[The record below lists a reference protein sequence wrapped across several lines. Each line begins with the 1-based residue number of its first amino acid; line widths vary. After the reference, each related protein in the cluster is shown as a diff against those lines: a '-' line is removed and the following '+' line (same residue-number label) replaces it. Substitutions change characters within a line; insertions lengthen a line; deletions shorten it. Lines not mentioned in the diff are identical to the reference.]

1 MEKIKNF
8 INQLKENSGEPREGF
23 GEYLK
28 KCKPVNIPS
37 SVPQFAIYWEIP
49 EGEILHDVMIQPFYD
64 GRALKARDTDVL
76 VASYPKT
83 GTTWTQEITY
93 LIVHDGDFEKA
104 TSAPT
109 EVRSPCIEIPAG
121 GIRAIEEAEDPRL
134 IKTHLPYELL
144 PSSFIENKTKK
155 IIYIARNP
163 KDTIVSWYHF
173 MTMVGYSGYN
183 GTFEEFVDLFCS
195 ERLWYSSFARNVL
208 SYWNRRHQE
217 NILFLFY
224 EELQNNLKS
233 SVIKIMKY
241 LEKDLTD
248 DQINR
253 IVEHASFEN
262 MKKNPMANYSHGGA
276 AIKMPDS
283 KTDFL
288 RKGKTGDWRNYFND
302 ETNKKVDDYVEK
314 HFKGSGIVFDYHV

>member
-1 MEKIKNF
+1 MENVKNF
-8 INQLKENSGEPREGF
+8 VKLFKETGGEPREGF
-23 GEYLK
+23 GEYFK
-28 KCKPVNIPS
+28 KCKLVDIPT
-37 SVPQFAIYWEIP
+37 SVPDLAKYWEIP
-49 EGEILHDVMIQPFYD
+49 EGEILHDIMIQPFYD
-64 GRALKARDTDVL
+64 GRVLKAKSTDLL

-83 GTTWTQEITY
+83 GTTWTQEISY
-93 LIVHDGDFEKA
+93 LIVHNANFEKA
-104 TSAPT
+104 NSAPT
-109 EVRSPCIEIPAG
+109 EVRFPFIEIPVG
-121 GIRAIEEAEDPRL
+121 GIKAIEEAEDPRT
-134 IKTHLPYELL
+134 IKSHLPYDLL
-144 PSSFIENKTKK
+144 PSSFIENKTK
-155 IIYIARNP
+155 IIYVARNP

-173 MTMVGYSGYN
+173 FQMLGYCGYN
-183 GTFEEFVDLFCS
+183 GTFEKFVDLFCT
-195 ERLWYSSFARNVL
+195 ERLLYSSFASNVL

-224 EELQNNLKS
+224 EDLQKDLKGN
-233 SVIKIMKY
+233 VIKIMKY
-241 LEKDLTD
+241 LEKDFTD

-253 IVEHASFEN
+253 IVEHASFDS

-276 AIKMPDS
+276 AIKMPDC

>member
-1 MEKIKNF
+1 MENIRNF
-8 INQLKENSGEPREGF
+8 VIQCKDCCGEPREGF
-23 GEYLK
+23 YEYLK
-28 KCKPVNIPS
+28 KCRQVDFPT
-37 SVPQFAIYWEIP
+37 SVPDLAKLWETP
-49 EGEILHDVMIQPFYD
+49 ESEILHDVMIQPFYD

-76 VASYPKT
+76 VVSYPKT
-83 GTTWTQEITY
+83 GTTWTQEISY
-93 LIVHDGDFEKA
+93 LIAHNANFEKA
-104 TSAPT
+104 TSAP
-109 EVRSPCIEIPAG
+109 IEIRFPFMDIPLG
-121 GIRAIEEAEDPRL
+121 GIKAIEEAEDPRL
-134 IKTHLPYELL
+134 IKTHLPYDFL
-144 PSSFIENKTKK
+144 PNSFLENKTK
-155 IIYIARNP
+155 IIYITRNP

-173 MTMVGYSGYN
+173 LQMVGYCGYN
-183 GTFEEFVDLFCS
+183 GTFEKFVDLFCN
-195 ERLWYSSFARNVL
+195 ERLAYSSFARNVL

-224 EELQNNLKS
+224 EELQKDLKS
-233 SVIKIMKY
+233 NVIKIMKY

-262 MKKNPMANYSHGGA
+262 MKKNPMANYSHGGS

-288 RKGKTGDWRNYFND
+288 RKGKTGDWKNYFND